1 MSRFRLAARV
11 DLGVYYDADAARYD
25 TPGLQALQI
34 VTKEVFIAY
43 YKHCPSIGFECD
55 EKPIG
60 GIIFDGEQAHIAVR
74 PEYHGR
80 WALLLRPAL
89 DWLFSL
95 KTEIIADVEADNR
108 VCIEFMKR
116 NGWPAIGGKQGWITY
131 RMTRQGR
138 GR

>member
-1 MSRFRLAARV
+1 MSRFRFAARV

-43 YKHCPSIGFECD
+43 YKDCPSIGFECD

-74 PEYHGR
+74 PEYHVR

-95 KTEIIADVEADNR
+95 KTEIIADVDAGNSALLQFLNCTR
-108 VCIEFMKR
+108 
-116 NGWPAIGGKQGWITY
+116 WPA
-131 RMTRQGR
+131 
-138 GR
+138 